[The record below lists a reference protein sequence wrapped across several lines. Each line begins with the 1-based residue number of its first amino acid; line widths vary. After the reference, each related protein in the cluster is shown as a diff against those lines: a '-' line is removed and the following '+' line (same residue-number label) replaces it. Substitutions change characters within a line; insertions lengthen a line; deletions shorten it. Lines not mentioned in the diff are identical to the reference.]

1 MPVRNFF
8 FSSWDLIIMAKYSQI
23 SKQDKL
29 LIQVSHITPV
39 EVHPLPPLLAHPR
52 IPKPLPITAIG
63 TVIQGRNECITHLL
77 REAGLLISDVKNYM
91 DFLLKALEGCTSSS
105 AFLRGEFDAA
115 IHSLPKIK
123 RVLGSLCTDSFSCRF
138 SLYPFV
144 DLMSF
149 TILTPLNMWGYSVV
163 WVQVF

>member
-1 MPVRNFF
+1 
-8 FSSWDLIIMAKYSQI
+8 
-23 SKQDKL
+23 
-29 LIQVSHITPV
+29 
-39 EVHPLPPLLAHPR
+39 LAHPR

-91 DFLLKALEGCTSSS
+91 RFLLKALEGCTSSS

-123 RVLGSLCTDSFSCRF
+123 RVLGSLCPDSFSCRF

-149 TILTPLNMWGYSVV
+149 TNLTPLNTQGGTQCCVGTGFFNIPSEQIVLKESVYV
-163 WVQVF
+163 PIW

>member
-1 MPVRNFF
+1 
-8 FSSWDLIIMAKYSQI
+8 
-23 SKQDKL
+23 
-29 LIQVSHITPV
+29 
-39 EVHPLPPLLAHPR
+39 LLAHPR

-115 IHSLPKIK
+115 IHTVFPKS
-123 RVLGSLCTDSFSCRF
+123 RGCLASCIQIRLAAGF
-138 SLYPFV
+138 LY
-144 DLMSF
+144 
-149 TILTPLNMWGYSVV
+149 TPLLT
-163 WVQVF
+163 

>member
-1 MPVRNFF
+1 
-8 FSSWDLIIMAKYSQI
+8 
-23 SKQDKL
+23 
-29 LIQVSHITPV
+29 
-39 EVHPLPPLLAHPR
+39 LAHPR

-91 DFLLKALEGCTSSS
+91 DFHLKALEGCTSSS
-105 AFLRGEFDAA
+105 ASLRGEFDAA
-115 IHSLPKIK
+115 IPKIK
-123 RVLGSLCTDSFSCRF
+123 RVLGSLCPDSFSCMF
-138 SLYPFV
+138 SLYRFI

-149 TILTPLNMWGYSVV
+149 TNLIPLNMGGYSVV